1 MSSLVI
7 DASVAAK
14 WLVTEAHSDEATNLR
29 KSAFALIAPE
39 HFVVELASAMLS
51 KVRRRQ
57 LSAALAMDAVRTIE
71 FLPVGLRPA
80 APLLTR
86 AGEIA
91 IRYDRSVYDS
101 LYITLALAEEC
112 QFVTADRRLYNAL
125 APVFS
130 GTMLWVEDIPVF

>member
-1 MSSLVI
+1 MKYVV
-7 DASVAAK
+7 DASVCLK
-14 WLVTEAHSDEATNLR
+14 WLIPEVHWEEAGRLR
-29 KSAFALIAPE
+29 APTVASLAPE
-39 HFVVELASAMLS
+39 HLLPELGNALRSKHRRGEIGVEEANDLCQVVLDLPVELTPGRGLLAPAL
-51 KVRRRQ
+51 Q
-57 LSAALAMDAVRTIE
+57 L
-71 FLPVGLRPA
+71 
-80 APLLTR
+80 
-86 AGEIA
+86 A